1 MHPSIAHTK
10 PENTSPLIR
19 LCLGCLFVSFAILK
33 PNPQDLEAQKKYS
46 SGFTSPT
53 ALERSITAQTSL
65 SNSRAG
71 GRGGAGNFYDASATD
86 AAAAQQQEEEKEA
99 ELEEL
104 TRVVTASIQ
113 RPHLS
118 GRLSGRGGA
127 GNYNDNAARSAQHRL
142 DPEQQRKMIED
153 LNARVLQ
160 DVEAGLAMPRP
171 AYHAKFEL
179 KHERLVS
186 AEP

>member
-1 MHPSIAHTK
+1 MSSEVFRRVGRGGAGNWYSK
-10 PENTSPLIR
+10 KDVED
-19 LCLGCLFVSFAILK
+19 AEK
-33 PNPQDLEAQKKYS
+33 AAADLEAQKKL
-46 SGFTSPT
+46 PT

-65 SNSRAG
+65 GSSRAG

-86 AAAAQQQEEEKEA
+86 PAAAQQQEEEKEA
-99 ELEEL
+99 ELEEM
-104 TRVVTASIQ
+104 TRVVTASVQ
-113 RPHLS
+113 RPNPS

-127 GNYNDNAARSAQHRL
+127 GNYSDNAARSAQHRM
-142 DPEQQRKMIED
+142 DPEQQRKMMED

>member
-1 MHPSIAHTK
+1 MSSEVFRRVGRGGAGNWYSK
-10 PENTSPLIR
+10 KDVED
-19 LCLGCLFVSFAILK
+19 AEK
-33 PNPQDLEAQKKYS
+33 AAADLEAQKKS
-46 SGFTSPT
+46 SGSGSPSPT
-53 ALERSITAQTSL
+53 TLERSITAQTSL
-65 SNSRAG
+65 GSSRAG

-86 AAAAQQQEEEKEA
+86 AAAAAQQEEEKEA

-113 RPHLS
+113 RPNLS

-127 GNYNDNAARSAQHRL
+127 GNYSDNAARSAQHRM

>member
-1 MHPSIAHTK
+1 MYLFFSSIITHARSDSTCV
-10 PENTSPLIR
+10 I
-19 LCLGCLFVSFAILK
+19 LFGYVSRVVSAILK
-33 PNPQDLEAQKKYS
+33 PIPQDLEAQKKS
-46 SGFTSPT
+46 SGSTSPT
-53 ALERSITAQTSL
+53 TLERSITAQTSL
-65 SNSRAG
+65 GSSRAG

-86 AAAAQQQEEEKEA
+86 AVAAAQQEEKEA

-113 RPHLS
+113 RPNLS

-127 GNYNDNAARSAQHRL
+127 GNYSDNAARSAQQRM

>member
-1 MHPSIAHTK
+1 MSSEVFRRVGRGGAGNWYSKKDIEDAEK
-10 PENTSPLIR
+10 
-19 LCLGCLFVSFAILK
+19 AAA
-33 PNPQDLEAQKKYS
+33 DLEAQKKSS
-46 SGFTSPT
+46 SGSTSPST
-53 ALERSITAQTSL
+53 LERSITSAQTSSL
-65 SNSRAG
+65 SSSRAG

-113 RPHLS
+113 RPNLS

-127 GNYNDNAARSAQHRL
+127 GNYSDNAARSAQNRM

-153 LNARVLQ
+153 LNERVLQ
-160 DVEAGLAMPRP
+160 DVEAGLAIPRP
-171 AYHAKFEL
+171 AYHAKFEV